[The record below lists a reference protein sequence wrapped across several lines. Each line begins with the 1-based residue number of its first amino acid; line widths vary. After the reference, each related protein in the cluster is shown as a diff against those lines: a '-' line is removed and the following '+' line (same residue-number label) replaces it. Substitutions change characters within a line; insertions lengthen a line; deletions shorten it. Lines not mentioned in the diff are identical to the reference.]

1 MNEPVDQTSNLTPNG
16 PTAVELSAFGSHTPT
31 PGTEIKIKI
40 NTLLSIFF
48 SVFVLGSAA
57 LAAEPKTN
65 SHIVFMIGEDEYK
78 TWETL
83 PEFAKTDL
91 EPRGFRVTVVH
102 ADPQDKNNFP
112 GLVAAI

>member
-1 MNEPVDQTSNLTPNG
+1 MNKLPAESRRNRGRRQNRRGGWRFRVP
-16 PTAVELSAFGSHTPT
+16 A
-31 PGTEIKIKI
+31 
-40 NTLLSIFF
+40 LLSLF
-48 SVFVLGSAA
+48 SSLLVLGSAA

-78 TWETL
+78 PWETL

-102 ADPQDKNNFP
+102 ADAQDKNNFP
-112 GLVAAI
+112 GLVAALGDADLIFISL